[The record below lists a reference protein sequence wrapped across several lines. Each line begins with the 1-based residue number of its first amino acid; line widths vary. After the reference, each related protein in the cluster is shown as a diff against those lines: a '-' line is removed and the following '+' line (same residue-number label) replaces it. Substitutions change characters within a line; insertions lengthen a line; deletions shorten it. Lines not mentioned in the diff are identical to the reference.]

1 MLRWLSLDILI
12 VLMDGGWFLVW
23 ENLFAGRAQ
32 LKLCSTCVRTY
43 LGLILKFVKSYLPE
57 FTLPSLVF
65 DYFFNPSCVVE
76 VFTLKYQSRYSLFPF
91 CLFLLPIMSTTHWRS
106 GKKIRKAPPPAS
118 LKIWGGEVLIKILRI
133 LMIHPEL
140 FSGFVFRNCVLLS
153 AMAWKPLFFVFVFF
167 IASIWS
173 LSH

>member
-23 ENLFAGRAQ
+23 ENLVAGRAQ

-65 DYFFNPSCVVE
+65 DYFFNLSCVVE
-76 VFTLKYQSRYSLFPF
+76 VFILKYQSRCSLFPF
-91 CLFLLPIMSTTHWRS
+91 CLFLLTITSTTHWYEGQERRY
-106 GKKIRKAPPPAS
+106 GKAPPPAS
-118 LKIWGGEVLIKILRI
+118 LKIWGGVNKNSQDFDDSPRTI
-133 LMIHPEL
+133 
-140 FSGFVFRNCVLLS
+140 FRAC
-153 AMAWKPLFFVFVFF
+153 F
-167 IASIWS
+167 
-173 LSH
+173 